1 MGFVKKIRNC
11 DLFGQ
16 PIELRLQGEN
26 SYKTL
31 AGGCIS
37 ILVKL
42 GIISFFMM
50 QLIAVISYQ
59 DPQISS
65 FKIFENRSEM
75 GEPIN
80 LTESGM
86 RIFFS
91 MTDSKKTPIAID
103 PRIGRFKLT
112 NIKWGMKNAVY

>member
-1 MGFVKKIRNC
+1 
-11 DLFGQ
+11 
-16 PIELRLQGEN
+16 
-26 SYKTL
+26 
-31 AGGCIS
+31 
-37 ILVKL
+37 
-42 GIISFFMM
+42 M

-75 GEPIN
+75 EEPIN
-80 LTESGM
+80 LTDGGM
-86 RIFFS
+86 RIFFA

-112 NIKWGMKNAVY
+112 NIKWGMKDAVY